1 MVVSTPVT
9 DELTAKN
16 IPYKVFQHPGPIR
29 SLEQAAQERDQNP
42 EQVVRSIMF
51 RLSQGE
57 YIMVLI
63 AGPGRIAWSALRKYL
78 GRSRLTMATEEEVLR
93 ISGYQLGAVSPFGLP
108 EPMRILVDKSLLEQK
123 EVSIGSGKRGL
134 AVILDSTD
142 MLRALDRAEIGAF
155 GEG

>member
-1 MVVSTPVT
+1 MIVSTSAT
-9 DELTAKN
+9 AELTTKK

-29 SLEQAAQERDQNP
+29 SLEQAAQERDQSP
-42 EQVVRSIMF
+42 EQVVRSILF

-57 YIMVLI
+57 YMMVLV

-108 EPMRILVDKSLLEQK
+108 RPIRILVDKSILKQQ
-123 EVSIGSGKRGL
+123 EVSVGSGKRGL
-134 AVILDSTD
+134 AVIMDSAD
-142 MLRALDRAEIGAF
+142 LLLALDGFEIGEF
-155 GEG
+155 REG